1 MMLTQWRII
10 VLETD
15 AADETVAGKSY
26 DDMEKLINIALSTGS
41 KLIPFVDIAY
51 INEDTTAATYNA
63 EATADAT
70 SADLD
75 ASAPDGYIT
84 YGGGLIL
91 NLQSRMSGYISV
103 METTS
108 RDDYSETV
116 ISGSLK
122 LKF

>member
-1 MMLTQWRII
+1 M
-10 VLETD
+10 D
-15 AADETVAGKSY
+15 AAS
-26 DDMEKLINIALSTGS
+26 
-41 KLIPFVDIAY
+41 
-51 INEDTTAATYNA
+51 
-63 EATADAT
+63 EAKKTTADAT

-75 ASAPDGYIT
+75 ASAPDGYVT

-103 METTS
+103 METTN

-116 ISGSLK
+116 LSGSLK